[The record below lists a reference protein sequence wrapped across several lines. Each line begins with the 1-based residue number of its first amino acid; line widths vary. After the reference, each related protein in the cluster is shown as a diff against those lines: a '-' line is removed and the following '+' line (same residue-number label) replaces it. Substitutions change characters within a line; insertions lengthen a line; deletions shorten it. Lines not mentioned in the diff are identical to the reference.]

1 LLTSNNQSVL
11 LLTSDDGL
19 DKLVGMV
26 RTYFTLDGHHIQ
38 FNVVDAETLHAAQ
51 ENPEQHR
58 SLVVRVADYSDYFCD
73 LSRSLQDEII
83 TRTEHESF

>member
-19 DKLVGMV
+19 DKLVGLV

-38 FNVVDAETLHAAQ
+38 FNVVDAETLRAAQ
-51 ENPEQHR
+51 KYLEQHR
-58 SLVVRVADYSDYFCD
+58 NLIVRFADYSDYFCD
-73 LSRSLQDEII
+73 LSRSLQDEVI
-83 TRTEHESF
+83 TRAEHESF